1 MKTEASDPTCTDT
14 GNREYYTCKV
24 CGQYFADAAATQPL
38 QQKELVLPATG
49 HNYQSGKCTLCGA
62 IDPDYKPVE
71 PPNTEDSSATALWTA
86 WLAMAGAVLGMAC
99 RSRAKK
105 Y

>member
-1 MKTEASDPTCTDT
+1 M
-14 GNREYYTCKV
+14 
-24 CGQYFADAAATQPL
+24 
-38 QQKELVLPATG
+38 PATG